1 MNMTPISNFT
11 CAPTET
17 AFIEFT
23 SDTRIP
29 EKCCFQP
36 GKRNFSIVGD
46 SSFSDIKS
54 LIGHTHEVTIV
65 IQMQIFRMTNKGNES

>member
-1 MNMTPISNFT
+1 MIPISNFT

-29 EKCCFQP
+29 EECCFQL
-36 GKRNFSIVGD
+36 GKRNFSRVGD
-46 SSFSDIKS
+46 SSFSDTKS
-54 LIGHTHEVTIV
+54 LIGHAHEVTIA
-65 IQMQIFRMTNKGNES
+65 IQMEIFRMTNKGNGS